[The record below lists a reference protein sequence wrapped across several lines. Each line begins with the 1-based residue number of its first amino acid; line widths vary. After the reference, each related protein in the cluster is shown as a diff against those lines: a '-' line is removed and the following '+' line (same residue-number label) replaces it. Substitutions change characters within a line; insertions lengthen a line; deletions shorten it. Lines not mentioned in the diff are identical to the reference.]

1 MAKITDL
8 NQNLTDKS
16 EKTNLVG
23 ETVFTTE
30 LDLKAKSVLQILIQF
45 RAYILEHAIKGDKG
59 DTGLS
64 IIGVSLSLTS
74 SESTGN
80 TYKMTCTLSDMS
92 TINAGTF
99 FVPRGEKGE
108 KGDTGDTGATGPQG
122 PKGDTGDTGATGPQ
136 GPKGDTGDTGATG
149 PQGPQGPTGATGN
162 GIANITKIGSAGLVD
177 TYRILFTDG
186 AYFDFTVSNGAQG
199 PTGPQGPK
207 GDTGDTGATGP
218 QGPKGDTGETGATGP
233 QGPKGDTGETGAT
246 GPQGPQGPTGA
257 TGNGIASIVKTGTSG
272 LVDTYTITYTNG
284 TTSTFTI
291 KNGEDGA
298 GTEIYVNGVAVPS
311 VSFTSDPQTQ
321 INNIIDA
328 LSGKQNTLTFDSNP
342 TQNSI
347 NPVTSGGVYT
357 ALQNKAN
364 ANWGFLQIGAMSG
377 YSDGNPSS
385 AYSYGYWNAGTK
397 TMASSIANAKA
408 ILVRVTQDGNSTSG
422 FTLIPKSIFEFNR
435 IYSTMINFNYA
446 VYWGFDDNNTF
457 RLYSRL
463 GDTAVTGVWAVTW

>member
-8 NQNLTDKS
+8 DQNLVGGN

-30 LDLKAKSVLQILIQF
+30 IDLKAKSVLQILRQF
-45 RAYILEHAIKGDKG
+45 KAYILEHAVKGDKG

-80 TYKMTCTLSDMS
+80 TYKMTCTLSDTS

-108 KGDTGDTGATGPQG
+108 KGDTGETGATGPQG
-122 PKGDTGDTGATGPQ
+122 PKGDTGETGATGPQ
-136 GPKGDTGDTGATG
+136 GPKGDTGETGATG

-207 GDTGDTGATGP
+207 GDTG
-218 QGPKGDTGETGATGP
+218 
-233 QGPKGDTGETGAT
+233 ETGAT

-257 TGNGIASIVKTGTSG
+257 TGNGIESIIKTGTSG

-284 TTSTFTI
+284 TTTTFTVI
-291 KNGEDGA
+291 NGQDGA
-298 GTEIYVNGVAVPS
+298 GTEIYVNGVAVSS
-311 VSFTSDPQTQ
+311 VNFTSDPQEQ
-321 INNIIDA
+321 INNRLNKNDLLTYVYAINSIYWSKENTSPA
-328 LSGKQNTLTFDSNP
+328 SFLGGTWTQILNNATITLGSEFGVQGTGKSLGLTEGTNNAGLYTGSSGLNVSKNYYNTNIGTQLTNWQQLNTDKVVGVVQDITTSGLKGIANLTLTGMYAW
-342 TQNSI
+342 QR
-347 NPVTSGGVYT
+347 
-357 ALQNKAN
+357 
-364 ANWGFLQIGAMSG
+364 
-377 YSDGNPSS
+377 
-385 AYSYGYWNAGTK
+385 
-397 TMASSIANAKA
+397 IA
-408 ILVRVTQDGNSTSG
+408 
-422 FTLIPKSIFEFNR
+422 
-435 IYSTMINFNYA
+435 
-446 VYWGFDDNNTF
+446 
-457 RLYSRL
+457 
-463 GDTAVTGVWAVTW
+463 